1 MREAPLVSNL
11 LRSFSITKM
20 LKFNFA
26 TKQLFPMT
34 TREAYSWHS
43 HRIKTAIH
51 SELQRAV
58 LIFDVTDADLQFHD
72 QTSVYGDETHE
83 HI

>member
-1 MREAPLVSNL
+1 
-11 LRSFSITKM
+11 
-20 LKFNFA
+20 
-26 TKQLFPMT
+26 MT
-34 TREAYSWHS
+34 TREAYFWHS

-51 SELQRAV
+51 SELQRAVV